1 MTLNDAATIAEL
13 HACHERYEQALMEND
28 VAVLDGLFWDSPH
41 ALRFGVT
48 ENLHGSDEIRAFR
61 QARPALNLA
70 RKVTRLGIMSF
81 GDSAGIVNLEFAR
94 SMDGVPRCGRQTQFW
109 FRLPDVGWRIVSAHV
124 SLLPAAPG
132 YLEAAAARIGLPIA
146 PEYRAG
152 VNDDLSR
159 ITTIAGFLMDFPL
172 PQEVEAAP
180 VFRA

>member
-1 MTLNDAATIAEL
+1 MTLNDTATIAAL
-13 HACHERYEQALMEND
+13 HACHERYERALMEND

-61 QARPALNLA
+61 QGRPAINLA
-70 RKVTRLGIMSF
+70 RTVTRLDILSL
-81 GDSAGIVNLEFAR
+81 GDSAGIVNLKFERA
-94 SMDGVPRCGRQTQFW
+94 MDGVARYGRQTQFW

-132 YLEAAAARIGLPIA
+132 YLEATAAHIGLAVA

-159 ITTIAGFLMDFPL
+159 ISTIAGFLMDFPL
-172 PQEVEAAP
+172 PQDVEAAP